1 MVLFAWEGIKM
12 TIEEAI
18 EKSGTKNILAK
29 SSTKYAQRI
38 IQPNEEV
45 LYAINTNVVIDAP
58 NKTLKNKKLG
68 GVFNFKGAING
79 VIVITDKRILF
90 CNSLMGSTNQKQILI
105 KDIQSIDEN
114 INGLT
119 KTGQLR
125 ICGITDTFLINIYK
139 KNIGEEIKQVIYNL
153 QTKESHSNYTSSIS
167 QADEIMKFKKLLDEG
182 IITQEE
188 FEKKKQEL
196 LK

>member
-1 MVLFAWEGIKM
+1 MEGIDM

-29 SSTKYAQRI
+29 ASTKYAQRV
-38 IQPNEEV
+38 IQPDEEV
-45 LYAINTNVVIDAP
+45 LYAVNTNVVIDDV
-58 NKTLKNKKLG
+58 NKTLINKKLG
-68 GVFNFKGAING
+68 GAFNLKGAING

-90 CNSLMGSTNQKQILI
+90 CNSIMGSTNQKQILI

-139 KNIGEEIKQVIYNL
+139 KNVAEEIKQVIYNL
-153 QTKESHSNYTSSIS
+153 QTQVSHSNYTSSTS
-167 QADEIMKFKKLLDEG
+167 QADEIMKFKKLFDDG

>member
-1 MVLFAWEGIKM
+1 M

-29 SSTKYAQRI
+29 ASTKYAQRI
-38 IQPNEEV
+38 IEFDEEV
-45 LYAINTNVVIDAP
+45 LYAVNTNVVISDT
-58 NKTLKNKKLG
+58 NKTLGNKKLG
-68 GVFNFKGAING
+68 GSFNLKGAING

-90 CNSLMGSTNQKQILI
+90 CNSIMGSTNQKQILI

-139 KNIGEEIKQVIYNL
+139 KNVAEEIKQIIYNL
-153 QTKESHSNYTSSIS
+153 QIQASHSNYTNSIS

-182 IITQEE
+182 VITKEE
-188 FEKKKQEL
+188 FEMKKQKL

>member
-1 MVLFAWEGIKM
+1 M

-18 EKSGTKNILAK
+18 EKTGTKNMLAK
-29 SSTKYAQRI
+29 GSTKYAQKVL
-38 IQPNEEV
+38 QPNEEL
-45 LYAINTNVVIDAP
+45 LYAINTNVIIQDN
-58 NKTLKNKKLG
+58 NKTLINKGLG
-68 GVFNFKGAING
+68 GALNLKGAING
-79 VIVITDKRILF
+79 VIAITDKRIFF
-90 CNSLMGSTNQKQILI
+90 CNSTLGSTNLKQIFI

-139 KNIGEEIKQVIYNL
+139 KDISEAIKRIIYNL
-153 QTKESHSNYTSSIS
+153 ETSDNKSNSNNSIS
-167 QADEIMKFKKLLDEG
+167 KADEILKFKKLLDEG

-188 FEKKKQEL
+188 FEMKKKEL
-196 LK
+196 LQ

>member
-1 MVLFAWEGIKM
+1 M

-29 SSTKYAQRI
+29 ASTKYAQRV
-38 IQPNEEV
+38 IQPDEEV
-45 LYAINTNVVIDAP
+45 LYAVNTNVVIDNV
-58 NKTLKNKKLG
+58 NKTLINKKLG
-68 GVFNFKGAING
+68 GAFNLKGAING

-90 CNSLMGSTNQKQILI
+90 CNSIMGSTNQKQILI

-139 KNIGEEIKQVIYNL
+139 KNVAEEIKQVIYNI
-153 QTKESHSNYTSSIS
+153 QTQVSHSNYSSNIS

>member
-1 MVLFAWEGIKM
+1 M

-29 SSTKYAQRI
+29 ASTKYAQKM
-38 IQPNEEV
+38 IQADEEV
-45 LYAINTNVVIDAP
+45 LYAINTNVVIEDN
-58 NKTLKNKKLG
+58 NKTLINKKIG
-68 GVFNFKGAING
+68 GAFNLKGAING
-79 VIVITDKRILF
+79 VIAITDKRIFF
-90 CNSLMGSTNQKQILI
+90 CNSTLGSTNLKQILI

-139 KNIGEEIKQVIYNL
+139 ENIGEEIKQIIYNL
-153 QTKESHSNYTSSIS
+153 QTQDNYSNYSNNIS

-188 FEKKKQEL
+188 FERKKQEL

>member
-1 MVLFAWEGIKM
+1 MEGINM

-29 SSTKYAQRI
+29 ASTKYAQKM
-38 IQPNEEV
+38 IQADEEV
-45 LYAINTNVVIDAP
+45 LYAINTNVVIEDN
-58 NKTLKNKKLG
+58 NKTLINKKIG
-68 GVFNFKGAING
+68 GAFNLKGAING
-79 VIVITDKRILF
+79 VIAITDKRIFF
-90 CNSLMGSTNQKQILI
+90 CNSTLGSTNLKQILI

-139 KNIGEEIKQVIYNL
+139 ENIGEEIKQIIYNL
-153 QTKESHSNYTSSIS
+153 QTQDNYSNYSNNIS

-188 FEKKKQEL
+188 FERKKQEL

>member
-1 MVLFAWEGIKM
+1 M

-29 SSTKYAQRI
+29 GSTKYAQKM

-45 LYAINTNVVIDAP
+45 LYAINTNVVIEDN
-58 NKTLKNKKLG
+58 NKTLVNKKLG
-68 GVFNFKGAING
+68 KAFNLKGAING
-79 VIVITDKRILF
+79 VVAITNKRILF
-90 CNSLMGSTNQKQILI
+90 CNSVMGNTNQKQILI

-139 KNIGEEIKQVIYNL
+139 LDISEEIKRIIYNL
-153 QTKESHSNYTSSIS
+153 QTRDNEKNNNNSFS
-167 QADEIMKFKKLLDEG
+167 QADEILKFKKLLDEG

-188 FEKKKQEL
+188 FDKKKQEL
-196 LK
+196 LN